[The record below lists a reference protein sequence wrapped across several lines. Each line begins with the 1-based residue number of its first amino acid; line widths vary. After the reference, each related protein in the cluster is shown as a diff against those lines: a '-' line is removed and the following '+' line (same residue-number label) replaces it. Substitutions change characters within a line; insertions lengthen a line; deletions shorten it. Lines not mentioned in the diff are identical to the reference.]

1 MNRYIAM
8 KPKMRIVEAQNS
20 CVQQGSTYTV
30 QCRQCKERQNKLLP
44 MTLQQTC
51 TCMTLTV

>member
-20 CVQQGSTYTV
+20 CVQQGYVV

>member
-1 MNRYIAM
+1 MKRYIAM

-20 CVQQGSTYTV
+20 CVQQGYV
-30 QCRQCKERQNKLLP
+30 VQCKERQNKLLP